1 VTPERWQ
8 QAREIF
14 KSALEREASERA
26 AFLNEACTGDESLRV
41 EVESLLASLEEGG
54 SFLEIPAYRIA
65 ADQATVMTEE
75 QGATVVAGQTINHYR
90 ITSLLGAG
98 GMGEVYLAEDTRLE
112 RRVALKFL
120 PALFTQDKKHLRRFE
135 QEARAVAAL
144 SHPNVCVI
152 HEVVETGEGRHC
164 IVMEYIEG
172 ATLRERISEE
182 PMKVGEALD
191 AAVQVTSA
199 LSAAH
204 AAGIVHRDIKP
215 ENIMLRR
222 DGYVKVLDFGLAKLT
237 EKKSEPFDSEGKTR
251 VLELKTSPGV
261 VMGTVAYMSPEQA
274 RGLPVDARTDVWSLG
289 VVLYEMVAGQQPFDG
304 ATATDMIIS
313 IAGLEPEPLARYA
326 PEAPI
331 QLERI
336 VKKALAKDREERY
349 QTAEDLLIDLKG
361 LRHELTVEAEVER
374 YKQPTAN
381 GGSAA
386 TTSDR
391 QLITSRFLLFGLTRS
406 RLLIFAAL
414 MGMLSIA
421 GLASALFFRQSS
433 PSVLQT
439 EIKSLAVLPLESLSG
454 DTSQDYFAV
463 GMTDA
468 LITDFAKVGAL
479 RVISLQSVMQYKGA
493 RKPLSEIGRE
503 LNVDAVLTGSISR
516 SGERVRIAVQLV
528 HAATGRNLW
537 ADSYER
543 DLRDVLALQREV
555 TEDVVGEIRIKLTPQ
570 EQVRFET
577 VSPVNPEA
585 YDHYLRGKFY
595 LLRQNKDN
603 NEVAITALE
612 RAVAVDPTF
621 AAAHAELAQAYV
633 WKLFLF
639 APGEVQLAENAYVEV
654 EKALS
659 LDQNLAVAYLARGL
673 LLWTPANHFPH
684 EKAIR
689 EYRRALSLD
698 PNLDEP
704 RNQLARI
711 YCHIGAF
718 DEALQESHR
727 AIETNPNNNLAQL
740 RIGQTLNFQLK
751 YEEALSVLR
760 TIPNDVNPAIAGS
773 EMACALFNLGRKE
786 EASAKLEQLL
796 RDYPKDDGGLFAS
809 VQALLA
815 ASTGQEQKAE
825 EKIKLAVERGKGF
838 GHFHHTAYH
847 ITCAY
852 ALMNKPEQAIKWLEV
867 AAEGFPCYPLF
878 EKDANLDNL
887 RKDPR
892 FVAFLAKQKQ
902 QWESY
907 RTIL

>member
-1 VTPERWQ
+1 
-8 QAREIF
+8 
-14 KSALEREASERA
+14 
-26 AFLNEACTGDESLRV
+26 
-41 EVESLLASLEEGG
+41 
-54 SFLEIPAYRIA
+54 
-65 ADQATVMTEE
+65 M
-75 QGATVVAGQTINHYR
+75 VAGQTINHYR
-90 ITSLLGAG
+90 VTSPLGAG

-120 PALFTQDKKHLRRFE
+120 PALFTQDKRHLRRFE

-144 SHPNVCVI
+144 SHPNVCTI

-164 IVMEYIEG
+164 IVMEYVEG
-172 ATLRERISEE
+172 VTLRERIAEG

-191 AAVQVTSA
+191 AAVQVASA

-251 VLELKTSPGV
+251 VLELKTSPGM

-304 ATATDMIIS
+304 ATPTDVIIS

-326 PEAPI
+326 PEVPI

-361 LRHELTVEAEVER
+361 LRHELAIESEVER

-381 GGSAA
+381 GGPAA

-391 QLITSRFLLFGLTRS
+391 QLITSRFFPLGLTRS
-406 RLLIFAAL
+406 RILIFTAL
-414 MGMLSIA
+414 IGMLIIA

-439 EIKSLAVLPLESLSG
+439 EIKSLAVLPLENLSG
-454 DTSQDYFAV
+454 DTSQDYFAD

-468 LITDFAKVGAL
+468 LITDLAKVGAL

-493 RKPLSEIGRE
+493 RKPLPEIGRE
-503 LNVDAVLTGSISR
+503 LNVDAVLTGSIVR
-516 SGERVRIAVQLV
+516 SGERVRIAVQLI

-555 TEDVVGEIRIKLTPQ
+555 TRDIVGEIRIKLTPQ

-577 VSPVNPEA
+577 VRPVNPEA

-595 LLRQNKDN
+595 LHRQNRDDN
-603 NEVAITALE
+603 EAAITALE
-612 RAVAVDPTF
+612 RAVATDPTF

-633 WKLFLF
+633 WKLFFF
-639 APGEVQLAENAYVEV
+639 APEERQWAEKAFVAA

-659 LDQNLAVAYLARGL
+659 LDPNLAVAYLARGI
-673 LLWTPANHFPH
+673 A
-684 EKAIR
+684 
-689 EYRRALSLD
+689 ALDACQPFSSRKGH
-698 PNLDEP
+698 PGISPRTEFEP
-704 RNQLARI
+704 EP
-711 YCHIGAF
+711 G
-718 DEALQESHR
+718 
-727 AIETNPNNNLAQL
+727 
-740 RIGQTLNFQLK
+740 
-751 YEEALSVLR
+751 
-760 TIPNDVNPAIAGS
+760 
-773 EMACALFNLGRKE
+773 
-786 EASAKLEQLL
+786 
-796 RDYPKDDGGLFAS
+796 
-809 VQALLA
+809 
-815 ASTGQEQKAE
+815 
-825 EKIKLAVERGKGF
+825 
-838 GHFHHTAYH
+838 
-847 ITCAY
+847 
-852 ALMNKPEQAIKWLEV
+852 
-867 AAEGFPCYPLF
+867 
-878 EKDANLDNL
+878 
-887 RKDPR
+887 
-892 FVAFLAKQKQ
+892 
-902 QWESY
+902 
-907 RTIL
+907 